1 MKLLILSL
9 LISLSVSAQDS
20 FRKDSIMFNT
30 EHNLI
35 YKIYNANEDFV
46 LLSGGAETLS
56 DAESNLVR
64 LKVPVE
70 VFDKQFTDLIP
81 TTKPTVNEEVAE
93 KYFYYIIVRL
103 NIIEKVR
110 KEIKRLNVK
119 I

>member
-30 EHNLI
+30 ERNLI

-70 VFDKQFTDLIP
+70 VFDKQFVDLIP
-81 TTKPTVNEEVAE
+81 TTKPTVKEEVAE
-93 KYFYYIIVRL
+93 KYFYYTIVKL
-103 NIIEKVR
+103 NIIP
-110 KEIKRLNVK
+110 VK
-119 I
+119 KL

>member
-1 MKLLILSL
+1 MQMKILYYFL
-9 LISLSVSAQDS
+9 
-20 FRKDSIMFNT
+20 
-30 EHNLI
+30 E
-35 YKIYNANEDFV
+35 V
-46 LLSGGAETLS
+46 LKLYLMQRG
-56 DAESNLVR
+56 

-103 NIIEKVR
+103 NIIPVKNYEKVR
-110 KEIKRLNVK
+110 KEIKRLNIK

>member
-1 MKLLILSL
+1 
-9 LISLSVSAQDS
+9 
-20 FRKDSIMFNT
+20 MFNT

-81 TTKPTVNEEVAE
+81 TTKPAVNEEVAE
-93 KYFYYIIVRL
+93 KFAKKYFYYFEINR
-103 NIIEKVR
+103 IE
-110 KEIKRLNVK
+110 KEIKTLTSR
-119 I
+119 II

>member
-20 FRKDSIMFNT
+20 FRKDSIMFN

-70 VFDKQFTDLIP
+70 VFDNSLLILYLQQSLP
-81 TTKPTVNEEVAE
+81 LTK
-93 KYFYYIIVRL
+93 K
-103 NIIEKVR
+103 
-110 KEIKRLNVK
+110 
-119 I
+119 